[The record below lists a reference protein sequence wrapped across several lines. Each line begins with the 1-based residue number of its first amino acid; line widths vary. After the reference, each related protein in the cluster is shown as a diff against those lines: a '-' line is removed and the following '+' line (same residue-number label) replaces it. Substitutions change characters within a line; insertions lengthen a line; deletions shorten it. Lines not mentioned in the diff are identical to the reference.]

1 MFFRNLPYPT
11 DLPSTQP
18 TANTPNTVKVN
29 QPAVN
34 LPYPTGNNNETQVMI
49 NPPTFE
55 ESVAS
60 DNGNSY
66 QKQQS
71 FNPYFKN
78 A

>member
-1 MFFRNLPYPT
+1 MN
-11 DLPSTQP
+11 
-18 TANTPNTVKVN
+18 VN
-29 QPAVN
+29 QSAVN
-34 LPYPTGNNNETQVMI
+34 LPYPNGRNIETQVMI

-55 ESVAS
+55 EAVAS